1 MKRQLKKLFYIIFAF
16 VVLFT
21 AFAKTLSV
29 NAAITIKKDKND
41 LGVVLY
47 SLNTV
52 DYYLEFDEEDNC
64 AYVIEI
70 NNNERNVIGTCSV
83 TIIIGE
89 DQNAMLQYV
98 DSNTDSSL
106 GEIVIMLTDSE
117 TGEGYVQ
124 NVNGELSKLF
134 NVNEKVIVNN

>member
-21 AFAKTLSV
+21 VFAKTLSV

-52 DYYLEFDEEDNC
+52 DYYLEFYEEENC
-64 AYVIEI
+64 LYVIEKTTM
-70 NNNERNVIGTCSV
+70 N
-83 TIIIGE
+83 
-89 DQNAMLQYV
+89 
-98 DSNTDSSL
+98 
-106 GEIVIMLTDSE
+106 
-117 TGEGYVQ
+117 
-124 NVNGELSKLF
+124 
-134 NVNEKVIVNN
+134 

>member
-21 AFAKTLSV
+21 VFEKTLSV

-52 DYYLEFDEEDNC
+52 DYYLEFDEEENC
-64 AYVIEI
+64 VYVIET
-70 NNNERNVIGTCSV
+70 NNNELNVIGTCSV
-83 TIIIGE
+83 TILVE
-89 DQNAMLQYV
+89 ETQNVMLQYV
-98 DSNTDSSL
+98 DSTTDSSL

-117 TGEGYVQ
+117 TEEGYVQ

>member
-1 MKRQLKKLFYIIFAF
+1 MKRQFKKLFYIIFAF

-21 AFAKTLSV
+21 VFAKTLSV
-29 NAAITIKKDKND
+29 NAAITIRKDKND

-52 DYYLEFDEEDNC
+52 DYYLEFDEEENC
-64 AYVIEI
+64 VYVIEK
-70 NNNERNVIGTCSV
+70 NNNELNVIGTCSV
-83 TIIIGE
+83 TILVE
-89 DQNAMLQYV
+89 ETQNVMLQYV
-98 DSNTDSSL
+98 DSNADSSL
-106 GEIVIMLTDSE
+106 GEIVIILADSE

>member
-1 MKRQLKKLFYIIFAF
+1 MKRQFKKIFYIIFAF

-21 AFAKTLSV
+21 VFAKTLSV

-47 SLNTV
+47 SLNRI
-52 DYYLEFDEEDNC
+52 DYYLEYDEEENC
-64 AYVIEI
+64 VYVIET

-83 TIIIGE
+83 TIFVE
-89 DQNAMLQYV
+89 ETQNVMLQYV
-98 DSNTDSSL
+98 DSNIDSSL
-106 GEIVIMLTDSE
+106 GEIVIILADSE

-124 NVNGELSKLF
+124 NVNGELSILF
-134 NVNEKVIVNN
+134 NINEKVVVNN

>member
-21 AFAKTLSV
+21 VFAKTLSV

-52 DYYLEFDEEDNC
+52 DYYLEFDEEENC
-64 AYVIEI
+64 VYVIET
-70 NNNERNVIGTCSV
+70 NNNELNVIGTCSV
-83 TIIIGE
+83 TILVE
-89 DQNAMLQYV
+89 ETQNVMLQYV
-98 DSNTDSSL
+98 DSTTDSSL

-117 TGEGYVQ
+117 TGKGYVQ
-124 NVNGELSKLF
+124 YVNGELSKLF
-134 NVNEKVIVNN
+134 NINEKVVVNN

>member
-1 MKRQLKKLFYIIFAF
+1 MKRQFKKIFYIIFAF
-16 VVLFT
+16 GVLFT
-21 AFAKTLSV
+21 VFAKTLSV

-83 TIIIGE
+83 TIIVAE

-98 DSNTDSSL
+98 DSNIDSSL